1 MTQLWR
7 FLALGA
13 GVYLLI
19 LLTTFPAACTVN
31 LLEQQVSGLALQSVS
46 GTVFS
51 GKAGRVVQDGQDL
64 GPVSWSFRP
73 AALLLGRIEYRVT
86 LDGPP
91 FRGAGYLGTAL
102 GADII
107 AHDLVGE
114 LQPDPLVNRYLPVPV
129 ETTGSVT
136 LALDRMK
143 VRDGF
148 PSDIAGIVHWT
159 EAVML
164 EPVALSFGKVEV
176 NLASSG
182 DTITAEISS
191 AGADAAVSG
200 ELALLAAGEY
210 RLQLVLKPGAETD
223 PGFADMLESYGKPQA
238 DGAFLITDS
247 GNW

>member
-1 MTQLWR
+1 LRQLWR

-13 GVYLLI
+13 GVYLLV
-19 LLTTFPAACTVN
+19 LVTTFPAARAVN
-31 LLEQQVSGLALQSVS
+31 FLEQQVTGLMLTSVS

-51 GKAGRVVQDGQDL
+51 GQAGRVVHNGQDL

-86 LDGPP
+86 LDGPL
-91 FRGAGYLGTAL
+91 FQGSGYLGTAL

-114 LQPDPLVNRYLPVPV
+114 LQADPLVNRHLPVPV
-129 ETTGSVT
+129 ETTGTVT
-136 LALDRMK
+136 LALDSMK

-148 PSDIAGIVHWT
+148 ATELSGIIHWT
-159 EAVML
+159 EAAIL

-176 NLASSG
+176 NLGSSG
-182 DTITAEISS
+182 DTITARISS
-191 AGADAAVSG
+191 PGADAAVSG
-200 ELALLAAGEY
+200 DLALLAAGEY

-223 PGFADMLESYGKPQA
+223 PGFADMLASYGKPQP

-247 GNW
+247 GKW

>member
-1 MTQLWR
+1 LTQLWR

-19 LLTTFPAACTVN
+19 LLTTFPAAPAVN
-31 LLEQQVSGLALQSVS
+31 LLEQQVTGLALQSVS

-51 GKAGRVVQDGQDL
+51 GKAGRVVHDGHDL

-73 AALLLGRIEYRVT
+73 VALLLGRIEYQVM
-86 LDGPP
+86 LDGPL
-91 FRGAGYLGTAL
+91 FQGRGYLGTAL

-114 LQPDPLVNRYLPVPV
+114 LQPDALVNRYLPVPV
-129 ETTGSVT
+129 ETSGTVT
-136 LALDRMK
+136 LTLDSMK

-148 PSDIAGIVHWT
+148 PSELTGIVRWT
-159 EAVML
+159 EAAIL
-164 EPVALSFGKVEV
+164 EPVALAFGKVEV
-176 NLASSG
+176 NLVSTG
-182 DTITAEISS
+182 DAIVAEISS

-200 ELALLAAGEY
+200 DLTLLAADEY
-210 RLQLVLKPGAETD
+210 RMQLVLKPGAETD
-223 PGFADMLESYGKPQA
+223 PGFTDMLESYGKPQA

-247 GNW
+247 GKW

>member
-1 MTQLWR
+1 LTKLWR

-19 LLTTFPAACTVN
+19 LLTTFPAARAVN
-31 LLEQQVSGLALQSVS
+31 LLEQKVSGLTLQSVS
-46 GTVFS
+46 GTAFS
-51 GKAGRVVQDGQDL
+51 GKAGRVIHNGQDL

-86 LDGPP
+86 LDGPL
-91 FRGAGYLGTAL
+91 FQGSGYLGTAL
-102 GADII
+102 GADMI

-114 LQPDPLVNRYLPVPV
+114 LQADPLVNRYLPVPV
-129 ETTGSVT
+129 ETAGTVT
-136 LALDRMK
+136 LALDTMK

-148 PSDIAGIVHWT
+148 AAELSGIVRWT
-159 EAVML
+159 EAAIL
-164 EPVALSFGKVEV
+164 DPVALSFGKIEV
-176 NLASSG
+176 NLGSSG

-191 AGADAAVSG
+191 AGADTAVSG
-200 ELALLAAGEY
+200 DLALLAAGEY
-210 RLQLVLKPGAETD
+210 RLQLALKPGAETD

-247 GNW
+247 GKW